1 MRIEHRITE
10 GQLKEGT
17 VCFTYDGTTKML
29 GDSPSGKMITDSDAL
44 SFVYLF
50 EDGEEYQYLH
60 FTQEVWALMQQL
72 IEMDNGDPLIESE
85 DGSVQLIGFTEEL
98 MMLIFNIEGNGN
110 YGEEFMLAVEQ
121 AFKQTL
127 QQTS

>member
-10 GQLKEGT
+10 GQLKKEI
-17 VCFTYDGTTKML
+17 VCFTYEGTMRML

-60 FTQEVWALMQQL
+60 FTKQVWPLMQQL
-72 IEMDNGDPLIESE
+72 IEIDNGDPILECE
-85 DGSVQLIGFTEEL
+85 DGSIQLSGFTEEL
-98 MMLIFNIEGNGN
+98 IMLVFNIEGNGN

-121 AFKQTL
+121 AFEETL

>member
-10 GQLKEGT
+10 GQLKKET
-17 VCFTYDGTTKML
+17 VCFTYNGTAKQL

-50 EDGEEYQYLH
+50 EDGAEYCYLH
-60 FTQEVWALMQQL
+60 FTQQVWPLMQQL
-72 IEMDNGDPLIESE
+72 IEMDNGDPLIVCE
-85 DGSVQLIGFTEEL
+85 DGTVQLKGFTEEL

-110 YGEEFMLAVEQ
+110 YGEEFMLAVEL
-121 AFKQTL
+121 AFKETL
-127 QQTS
+127 QQHS

>member
-10 GQLKEGT
+10 GRLKEGT
-17 VCFTYDGTTKML
+17 VCFTYNGTENTL

-50 EDGEEYQYLH
+50 EDGEEYRYLH
-60 FTQEVWALMQQL
+60 FTQRVWPLMQQL
-72 IEMDNGDPLIESE
+72 IEMENGDPVIECE
-85 DGSVQLIGFTEEL
+85 DGTVRLIGFTEEL
-98 MMLIFNIEGNGN
+98 TMLVFNIEGNGN

-121 AFKQTL
+121 AFKKTL